1 MRALEFRVLGP
12 LEVLRAGE
20 PVDLGSAKQRALLAV
35 LLTHA
40 NEVVPIDRLIDD
52 LWGETPPESAPNA
65 LQVYVSGLRKVL
77 ERDRLVTR
85 RPGYMLE
92 VGIDELDALQFEQ
105 WAAQGRAAL
114 ETGDPAAALHHLAAA
129 LSLWRGPA
137 LADFAYE
144 PFAAADAA
152 RLEELRI
159 SAIEDRVD
167 ADLALGRHREVVGT
181 LDGLVTEHPLRER
194 LSGQRMLALYRSGRQ
209 AEALRAYQSL
219 RKRLAEE
226 LGIDPSPA
234 LQQLEAAI
242 LAQDPALDPVA
253 VDGVASGGAPET
265 AEARPLPAAFQRRDR
280 LPFVG
285 REHERA
291 RMAASWADATRGSL
305 QLAWLS
311 GEPGIGKT
319 RLALEFGAAVA
330 DEGAIVLHG
339 RCEED
344 IGLPYQPFVEALG
357 QYVAYA
363 PDDVLRAHVAAHGGI
378 LGRVVPELERRIGNT
393 PERAE
398 TDPAVDRHR
407 LFDAT
412 AALLAAASREAPVFV
427 FLDDLHW
434 ADKPTLLLLRHLVRW
449 HSPAAVL
456 VVASYRD
463 TDVDDAHPLRAVA
476 ADLSR
481 DPGVERLAL
490 SGLDADDVAALVEAA
505 AGQHLTGKQSAV
517 AYVLAHETDGNP
529 FFVRE
534 ILRHLVETG
543 RITGGADGWATD
555 VTVEQLG
562 IPQAVKEVIGLRLGR
577 LSERARTTL
586 TMAAVIGRAFD
597 TALLARLVDASD
609 DELVTAIEQAE
620 AARLIVESAEEPGTY
635 TFAHALIREALYAGV
650 SGARRGQLHGRV
662 ADAIEEVATS
672 GDAPVGELAYH
683 YAHAVQ
689 PDRRRAIEY
698 SRRAGEFAL
707 GKLAYEEAAAQF
719 ERALAAAD
727 AAGADPVLRYD
738 VLLSLGDAQWK
749 AGDEAGSRG
758 SFRSAAAL
766 ARHVGDVN
774 RLAMAAVGAV
784 GLGFEG
790 AEMYDNPVPLL
801 EEALGALGP
810 ERSVL
815 RARVLAAYARANIF
829 IGDPD
834 ATRAASTEALE
845 TARRLGDRRTL
856 IEALAAWFW
865 VGWGDDAAAAAV
877 AADEL
882 LSLTELLPD
891 LHYRAEARI
900 CRLLSRLQ
908 LGRRDEA
915 IADLDALRALSSE
928 TAHDRYRWY
937 SLSWDATIA
946 VMEGRFADA
955 KQLAQDAITIG
966 FPLRGPAAAFAY
978 FTQLSLVF
986 WAEGSLTDILSGVD
1000 TAPELEGSQLQDT
1013 VLTFLLAES
1022 GQVEEAAAAFESAVA
1037 DGFDRY
1043 SGMSR
1048 LPALAFLANASA
1060 TLGIPDHAAEL
1071 YERLLGDQHCHVVI
1085 PRWLS
1090 GGVVT
1095 GPVPYFLGRL
1105 RHLLGDPEGAIPH
1118 YERALAMDEDL
1129 HSWPSQA
1136 RVQLD
1141 YASALLDLREPDAH
1155 KAATA
1160 LAAGRAI
1167 VERVGMPQVLPYLE
1181 SLEQLVAG

>member
-1 MRALEFRVLGP
+1 MCALEFRVLGP
-12 LEVLRAGE
+12 LEVELDGNA
-20 PVDLGSAKQRALLAV
+20 VDLGAAKQRALLAV
-35 LLTHA
+35 LLIHA
-40 NEVVPIDRLIDD
+40 NEVVPVDRLIDD
-52 LWGETPPESAPNA
+52 LWGERPPESAANA
-65 LQVYVSGLRKVL
+65 LQVYVSGLRKAL
-77 ERDRLVTR
+77 GRDRLITR
-85 RPGYMLE
+85 RPGYELE
-92 VGIDELDALQFEQ
+92 VGVDELDALRFETQ
-105 WAAQGRAAL
+105 AQQGRAAL
-114 ETGDPAAALHHLAAA
+114 DRGDPAAALHHLAAA

-144 PFAAADAA
+144 PFAASSAA

-159 SAIEDRVD
+159 SAIEDRID

-209 AEALRAYQSL
+209 ADALRAYQSL

-242 LAQDPALDPVA
+242 LAQDPALDAGDA
-253 VDGVASGGAPET
+253 VER
-265 AEARPLPAAFQRRDR
+265 RPLPAAFQRRDR
-280 LPFVG
+280 QPFVG
-285 REHERA
+285 RERERERLA
-291 RMAASWADATRGSL
+291 SSWAEAARGSV
-305 QLAWLS
+305 QLVWLS

-319 RLALEFGAAVA
+319 RLAIEFGAAVA
-330 DEGAIVLHG
+330 ADGAIVLHG

-344 IGLPYQPFVEALG
+344 IGLPYQPFVEVLG
-357 QYVAYA
+357 QLVAWA
-363 PDDVLRAHVAAHGGI
+363 PDDVLDAHVVAHGGI
-378 LGRVVPELERRIGNT
+378 LGRVVPELERRVARP
-393 PERAE
+393 PEDGE

-412 AALLAAASREAPVFV
+412 AALLSAASRQAPVFV

-434 ADKPTLLLLRHLVRW
+434 ADKPTVLLLRHLVRW
-449 HSPAAVL
+449 HNPAAVL
-456 VVASYRD
+456 IVASYRD
-463 TDVDDAHPLRAVA
+463 TEIDDAHPLRSVA

-481 DPGVERLAL
+481 DPGVDRLEL
-490 SGLDADDVAALVEAA
+490 SGLDADDVAALVEAT
-505 AGQHLTGKQSAV
+505 AGQHLTDAQSAV
-517 AYVLAHETDGNP
+517 AYVLAHETEGNP

-543 RITGGADGWATD
+543 RITGGPDDWTTEL
-555 VTVEQLG
+555 TVEQLG
-562 IPQAVKEVIGLRLGR
+562 IPQAVRDVIGLRVAR
-577 LSERARTTL
+577 LSDSAQATL
-586 TMAAVIGRAFD
+586 TMAAVIGRGFD
-597 TALLARLVDASD
+597 VALLGRLLDITED
-609 DELVTAIEQAE
+609 QLVTAIEEAE
-620 AARLIVESAEEPGTY
+620 AARLVVESAGDPGTY
-635 TFAHALIREALYAGV
+635 TFAHALIREALYASV

-662 ADAIEEVATS
+662 AAAIEDVAVS
-672 GDAPVGELAYH
+672 DDAPVSELAHH

-689 PDRRRAIEY
+689 PDLRRSIEY
-698 SRRAGEFAL
+698 SRRAAEFAL
-707 GKLAYEEAAAQF
+707 GKLAYEEAATQF

-727 AAGADPVLRYD
+727 ASSADPLLRYD
-738 VLLSLGDAQWK
+738 ILLSLGDAQWR
-749 AGDEAGSRG
+749 AGEEANSRA
-758 SFRSAAAL
+758 SFRAAADL
-766 ARHVGDVN
+766 ARDVGDAQ
-774 RLAMAAVGAV
+774 RLAMAAVGAA

-790 AEMYDNPVPLL
+790 AEMYDEPVPLL
-801 EEALGALGP
+801 EEALDALGP
-810 ERSVL
+810 EQSVL

-834 ATRAASTEALE
+834 ATRAATTEALA

-865 VGWGDDAAAAAV
+865 VGWGDDADDAAA

-882 LSLTELLPD
+882 LELTESLPD
-891 LHYRAEARI
+891 LHYRAEAHI

-908 LGRRDEA
+908 LGRREEA
-915 IADLDALRALSSE
+915 MADVDALRVLSTE

-946 VMEGRFADA
+946 VMEGRFEDA
-955 KQLAQDAITIG
+955 KQLAQDAVTIG

-978 FTQLSLVF
+978 MTQLSLVF
-986 WAEGSLTDILSGVD
+986 WAEGALGDILAGVD
-1000 TAPELEGSQLQDT
+1000 SAPELEGSPLQDT

-1022 GQVEEAAAAFESAVA
+1022 GQLDEARASFASATA
-1037 DGFDRY
+1037 GGFDKY

-1048 LPALAFLANASA
+1048 LPAIAFLANASA
-1060 TLGIPDHAAEL
+1060 TLGITDHADEL
-1071 YERLLGDQHCHVVI
+1071 YERLLSDQGSHVVI

-1105 RHLLGDPEGAIPH
+1105 QHLLGNPAAAVPH
-1118 YERALAMDEDL
+1118 YERALVMNEQL

-1136 RVQLD
+1136 RVYLD
-1141 YASALLDLREPDAH
+1141 CASALLDQPEPDAAR
-1155 KAATA
+1155 AADA

-1167 VERVGMPQVLPYLE
+1167 VERVGMPQVVPYLE
-1181 SLEQLVAG
+1181 SLEERVR

>member
-1 MRALEFRVLGP
+1 MSALEFRVLGP
-12 LEVLRAGE
+12 LEVLRDGE
-20 PVDLGSAKQRALLAV
+20 AIELGAAKQRALLAV
-35 LLTHA
+35 LLLHT
-40 NEVVPIDRLIDD
+40 NKVVPVDRLIDD
-52 LWGETPPESAPNA
+52 LWGERQPDTAANA
-65 LQVYVSGLRKVL
+65 LQVYISGLRKVL
-77 ERDRLVTR
+77 GRDRLITR
-85 RPGYMLE
+85 RPGYLLE
-92 VGIDELDALQFEQ
+92 VGVDELDALQFEE
-105 WAAQGRAAL
+105 WAAHGRAAL
-114 ETGDPAAALHHLAAA
+114 ERGEPAAALHHLASA

-209 AEALRAYQSL
+209 ADALRAYQSL

-234 LQQLEAAI
+234 LQQLEAAV
-242 LAQDPALDPVA
+242 LAQDPALDSV
-253 VDGVASGGAPET
+253 GVQASA
-265 AEARPLPAAFQRRDR
+265 AASEATEERPLPAAFHRRDR
-280 LPFVG
+280 VPFVG
-285 REHERA
+285 RDDERA
-291 RMAASWADATRGSL
+291 RLTSSWAEATRGSL
-305 QLAWLS
+305 QLVWLS

-319 RLALEFGAAVA
+319 RLAIEFGAAVA
-330 DEGAIVLHG
+330 GEGAIVLHG

-357 QYVAYA
+357 QYVAWA
-363 PDDVLRAHVAAHGGI
+363 PDDVLEAHVASNGGI
-378 LGRVVPELERRIGNT
+378 LGRVVPELERRVGRP
-393 PERAE
+393 PEAGE

-412 AALLAAASREAPVFV
+412 AALSAAASRQAPVLV

-449 HSPAAVL
+449 HGPAAVL

-463 TDVDDAHPLRAVA
+463 TEIDDAHPLRSVA
-476 ADLSR
+476 ADLSH
-481 DPGVERLAL
+481 DPGVERVTL
-490 SGLDADDVAALVEAA
+490 SGLGADDVAALVEAA
-505 AGQHLTGKQSAV
+505 AGQHLTGPQSAV
-517 AYVLAHETDGNP
+517 AYVLAHETEGNP

-543 RITGGADGWATD
+543 RITGGPDGWPPD
-555 VTVEQLG
+555 LTVEQLG
-562 IPQAVKEVIGLRLGR
+562 IPQAVKDVIGLRVGR
-577 LSERARTTL
+577 LSPSAQTTL
-586 TMAAVIGRAFD
+586 TMAAVIGRGFD
-597 TALLARLVDASD
+597 IALLARLVGGSD
-609 DELVTAIEQAE
+609 DDLVTAIEEAE
-620 AARLIVESAEEPGTY
+620 ASRLIVESSTDPGTY
-635 TFAHALIREALYAGV
+635 TFAHALIRETLYASV

-662 ADAIEEVATS
+662 AAAIEDVATS
-672 GDAPVGELAYH
+672 GDAPVGELSYH
-683 YAHAVQ
+683 YAHSVE
-689 PDRRRAIEY
+689 PDLRRAIEY
-698 SRRAGEFAL
+698 SRRAAEVAL
-707 GKLAYEEAAAQF
+707 GKLAYEEAATQL

-727 AAGADPVLRYD
+727 AAAADPLLRYD
-738 VLLSLGDAQWK
+738 ILLTLGDAQWK
-749 AGDEAGSRG
+749 AGEEASSRA
-758 SFRSAAAL
+758 SFRAAADL
-766 ARHVGDVN
+766 ARQVGDTE
-774 RLAMAAVGAV
+774 RLAMAAVGAA

-790 AEMYDNPVPLL
+790 AEMYDDPVPLL

-810 ERSVL
+810 EQSVL
-815 RARVLAAYARANIF
+815 RARVLAAYARATIF
-829 IGDPD
+829 VGDAD
-834 ATRAASTEALE
+834 TTRAASREALA

-856 IEALAAWFW
+856 IEVLAAWFW
-865 VGWGDDAAAAAV
+865 VGWGDDADDAAA

-882 LSLTELLPD
+882 LSLTESLPD
-891 LHYRAEARI
+891 LHYRAEAHI

-915 IADLDALRALSSE
+915 MADIDALRELSRA

-955 KQLAQDAITIG
+955 KQLAQDAVSIG
-966 FPLRGPAAAFAY
+966 FPLRGPAAAIAY
-978 FTQLSLVF
+978 MTQLSLVF
-986 WAEGSLTDILSGVD
+986 WAEGALGDVLAGVD
-1000 TAPELEGSQLQDT
+1000 SSPELEGSPLQDT

-1022 GQVEEAAAAFESAVA
+1022 GRLDEALASFASATA
-1037 DGFDRY
+1037 GGFDQY

-1048 LPALAFLANASA
+1048 LPAVAFLANASA
-1060 TLGIPDHAAEL
+1060 TLGIADHAAEL
-1071 YERLLGDQHCHVVI
+1071 YERLLPDQHCHVVI

-1105 RHLLGDPEGAIPH
+1105 RHLLGDPAGAIPH
-1118 YERALAMDEDL
+1118 YERALVMNEEL

-1141 YASALLDLREPDAH
+1141 LAAALLDLPEPDAT
-1155 KAATA
+1155 AAAVA

-1167 VERVGMPQVLPYLE
+1167 VEQVGMPQVGPYLE
-1181 SLEQLVAG
+1181 GLERRVAD